1 MNDDIFKDLILPT
14 DEEVRKETSAAKI
27 RAALTGRIVPEDEL
41 VKVRENAKLRRGD
54 KNVSK
59 RPEVRAKISKAI
71 SGRKLTPEHILACK
85 AGGVGKAGGH
95 NKGTKQ
101 TPEGIQKQKKKKKN
115 REYKTCIHCNKSF
128 TGGMFVRWHGEKCT
142 SRPLADGE
150 VRSKRFASIELKRN
164 KSQYTYHTPKG
175 DFLSPTE
182 AVDAYNGEMNLNEV
196 RGWAARGKNGF
207 SRTLKDQ

>member
-71 SGRKLTPEHILACK
+71 SGRKLTPEHPR
-85 AGGVGKAGGH
+85 GY
-95 NKGTKQ
+95 TK
-101 TPEGIQKQKKKKKN
+101 TN
-115 REYKTCIHCNKSF
+115 RC
-128 TGGMFVRWHGEKCT
+128 MEK
-142 SRPLADGE
+142 
-150 VRSKRFASIELKRN
+150 
-164 KSQYTYHTPKG
+164 
-175 DFLSPTE
+175 
-182 AVDAYNGEMNLNEV
+182 
-196 RGWAARGKNGF
+196 
-207 SRTLKDQ
+207 